1 MMRTTA
7 GSAIST
13 ARTTGSVTLPPGLP
27 LAYVVDAVTVVLMI
41 KRHANPITSITRK
54 NQLARCDCV
63 SVDPDLYIISNL
75 PLVTEEKH
83 SWKLN
88 TSYHI
93 QTRIRT
99 ISEIG
104 CTVPF
109 TFVRNRLLGVCY
121 LRCRLG
127 SAFVPVGAGEGLCG
141 EGTLA
146 SPWQEGKCA
155 QGTGRGRRK
164 RPLPIPHLSRPYRY
178 ILLTYKY
185 KLHSESPQL
194 PAEASPAPP
203 LS

>member
-109 TFVRNRLLGVCY
+109 TFVRN
-121 LRCRLG
+121 
-127 SAFVPVGAGEGLCG
+127 GLSG
-141 EGTLA
+141 DMLFEM
-146 SPWQEGKCA
+146 SP
-155 QGTGRGRRK
+155 RK
-164 RPLPIPHLSRPYRY
+164 RLRTRRGGGRVVWGGDACVAYSHQL
-178 ILLTYKY
+178 KA
-185 KLHSESPQL
+185 HST
-194 PAEASPAPP
+194 AWASK
-203 LS
+203 S